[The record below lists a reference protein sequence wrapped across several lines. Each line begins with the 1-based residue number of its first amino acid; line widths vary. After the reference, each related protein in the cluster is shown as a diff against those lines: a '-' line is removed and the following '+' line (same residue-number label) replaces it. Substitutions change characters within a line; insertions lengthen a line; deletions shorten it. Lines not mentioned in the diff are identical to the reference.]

1 MRGNFDEDFSVV
13 VFHSCVFMMLYFM
26 TFLLLKYSIK
36 KSICLCVAA
45 TAISMVFEIIRIYF
59 VFDAPI
65 PKLITTCMNIIIL
78 QGTALLLSEKKN
90 AYALFIGLCKFCAGG
105 EYFILRRFC
114 GFLLSACR
122 NGSMH
127 IREYGCFLFYGRYDS
142 GNLPEY
148 A

>member
-1 MRGNFDEDFSVV
+1 MKIFQLWL

-90 AYALFIGLCKFCAGG
+90 AYALFIGFSSANFVLAGN
-105 EYFILRRFC
+105 ILSC
-114 GFLLSACR
+114 GVFVASYCR